1 MDAPQAKPEPTANT
15 VAEPTSDA
23 YATFW
28 QCVDPDEARIIVNAP
43 SDGTGT
49 AYEQFWSSF
58 DCD

>member
-1 MDAPQAKPEPTANT
+1 MDAPPAKPEPTANP

-28 QCVDPDEARIIVNAP
+28 QCVDPDDARNKVNAS
-43 SDGTGT
+43 SDCAGT